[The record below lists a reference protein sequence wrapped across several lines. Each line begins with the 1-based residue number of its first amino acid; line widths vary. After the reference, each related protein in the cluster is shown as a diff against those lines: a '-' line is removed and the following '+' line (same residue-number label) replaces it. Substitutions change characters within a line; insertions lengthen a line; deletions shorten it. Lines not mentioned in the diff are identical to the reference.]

1 MHMVLFV
8 AAIIYILILILY
20 KLDYSIIVV
29 GDEILI
35 GQVQDTNSGYIARHL
50 TPYGWQAVNIRAVAD
65 DGQAIFDAIDEAFV
79 HSNVV
84 LMTGGLGPTK
94 DDITKPTL
102 CRYFGGELV
111 YDQATARNVES
122 IVAGRHLKLN
132 DYTRAQAMVPSSCRV
147 IQNQCG
153 TAPLMWFEH
162 DGKVLV
168 SMPGV
173 PYEAETMLV
182 REVIPQLMA
191 HFCDNVDI
199 EFRHLMV
206 VGIIESALA
215 MELDEW
221 ERKLPEGIHLAYLP
235 QPGIIHLRLTGQST
249 DREWLKSEMDRL
261 GLELRERLGDHVVA
275 DEDLPLA
282 GIVGNMLRDK
292 GLTLATAESCTG
304 GNIAHEITAI
314 AGSSEY
320 FIGSVVSYHRRV
332 KEQQLGVSASD
343 IDHYGV
349 VSQSVAEQMVAGVCR
364 LLGTDCAVATTGV
377 AGPGGGS
384 ADTPVGTVW
393 MAARCGDK
401 VLSQC
406 KHIPGHRQ
414 RVISRATNESLL
426 LLLSLLRQV

>member
-1 MHMVLFV
+1 M
-8 AAIIYILILILY
+8 
-20 KLDYSIIVV
+20 DYSILVV

-35 GQVQDTNSGYIARHL
+35 GQVQDTNSGFIARQL
-50 TPYGWQAVNIRAVAD
+50 TPYGWQATTIRAVAD
-65 DGQAIFDAIDEAFV
+65 DSGAIFGAIDDAFA
-79 HSNVV
+79 HSDVV

-111 YDQATARNVES
+111 YDPPTARNVEQ
-122 IVAGRHLKLN
+122 IVAGRHLPLN

-153 TAPLMWFEH
+153 TAPLMWFER

-182 REVIPQLMA
+182 REVIPQLVA
-191 HFCDNVDI
+191 HFSDHVDI
-199 EFRHLMV
+199 EFRHMMV

-215 MELDEW
+215 MQLDSW
-221 ERKLPEGIHLAYLP
+221 ERSLPPGIHLAYLP

-249 DREWLKSEMDRL
+249 DAQWLKAEMDRL
-261 GLELRERLGDHVVA
+261 ASELHDRLGKHIVA

-282 GIVGNMLRDK
+282 AIVGRLLRQR

-304 GNIAHEITAI
+304 GNIAHEVTRV

-320 FIGSVVSYHRRV
+320 FLGAVVSYHRQV
-332 KEQQLGVSASD
+332 KQRQLGVSASD
-343 IDHYGV
+343 IDCYGV
-349 VSQSVAEQMVAGVCR
+349 VSQTVAEQMATGVAH
-364 LLGTDCAVATTGV
+364 LLGSDCAVSTTGV
-377 AGPGGGS
+377 AGPGGGTPE
-384 ADTPVGTVW
+384 TPVGTVW
-393 MAARCGDK
+393 MAARCGERM
-401 VLSQC
+401 LTQC
-406 KHIPGHRQ
+406 RHIPGHRD
-414 RVISRATNESLL
+414 RVISRATNDALL
-426 LLLSLLRQV
+426 LLLSLLVDSE

>member
-1 MHMVLFV
+1 MN
-8 AAIIYILILILY
+8 
-20 KLDYSIIVV
+20 YSIIVV

-35 GQVQDTNSGYIARHL
+35 GQVQDTNSGFIARQL
-50 TPYGWQAVNIRAVAD
+50 TPFGWQAVSIRTVAD
-65 DGQAIFDAIDEAFV
+65 DGQAIFDAIDEGFA
-79 HSNVV
+79 HSDVI

-111 YDQATARNVES
+111 HDEATARNVEQ

-153 TAPLMWFEH
+153 TAPLMWFER

-173 PYEAETMLV
+173 PYETETMLV
-182 REVIPQLMA
+182 REVIPQLME
-191 HFCDNVDI
+191 HFHHDVDI

-206 VGIIESALA
+206 TGIIESALA
-215 MELDEW
+215 MTLDEW
-221 ERKLPEGIHLAYLP
+221 ERRLPQGIHLAYLP
-235 QPGIIHLRLTGQST
+235 QPGIIHLRLTGQAA
-249 DREWLKSEMDRL
+249 DKQWLTSEMDRL
-261 GLELRERLGDHVVA
+261 VAELHQILGAHIVC

-282 GIVGNMLRDK
+282 GIIGNILRHR
-292 GLTLATAESCTG
+292 GLTMSTAESCTG

-314 AGSSEY
+314 AGSSDY
-320 FIGSVVSYHRRV
+320 FVGGVVSYHRDV
-332 KEQQLGVSASD
+332 KEKQLGVSASD
-343 IDHYGV
+343 IDTYGV
-349 VSQSVAEQMVAGVCR
+349 VSKTVAEQMATGVCR

-377 AGPGGGS
+377 AGPGGGTP
-384 ADTPVGTVW
+384 DTPVGTVW
-393 MAARCGDK
+393 MAARCGDRM
-401 VLSQC
+401 VSQC

-414 RVISRATNESLL
+414 RVIARATNDALL
-426 LLLSLLRQV
+426 LLLSILQ